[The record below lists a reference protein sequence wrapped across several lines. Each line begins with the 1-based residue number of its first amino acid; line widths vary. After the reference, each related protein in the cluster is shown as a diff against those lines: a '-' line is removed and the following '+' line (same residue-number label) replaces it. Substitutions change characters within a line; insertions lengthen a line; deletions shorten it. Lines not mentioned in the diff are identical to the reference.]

1 MPSAIS
7 NKDLLEKCRRFI
19 LADPTVEA
27 MDELIKDAL
36 ITANR
41 EISDVDSMPLAWNRE
56 TYDELFTRVYAAI
69 SAITEADPAVITADS
84 LDPDLS
90 SDHGFQNDD
99 IVLIEGIAGDDVE
112 DYYMNRRFFRATRT
126 AATTLTLQWLNDQDD
141 ISSAAYG
148 AYESGGYVYHAGI
161 LIPKTTIEP
170 SASASV
176 QNRWKIKRIYDVTF
190 DLKPSFP
197 ISEEA
202 ALSDPK
208 WLTPGS
214 RPTRWR
220 YDRYGYGAIDFSDSV
235 HTLFFYP
242 PTAQRYNIRIF
253 IEKEYPDLSVWTT
266 AVYPPHPPE
275 VHDFI
280 WHRALANLAT
290 NSERAKRQTNST
302 DQEAGRLMGSIE
314 VLYAQM
320 WRQKAVADEAA
331 LIKLSRR
338 MGGNQASTRGFS
350 A

>member
-1 MPSAIS
+1 MPTAMS

-19 LADPTVEA
+19 LADPTSEA
-27 MDELIKDAL
+27 VDELIKDAL

-41 EISDVDSMPLAWNRE
+41 EISDVDTIPLAWNRE

-69 SAITEADPAVITADS
+69 SDITEADPAVITADS

-99 IVLIEGIAGDDVE
+99 IVMIEGVAGDDVE
-112 DYYMNRRFFRATRT
+112 DYYMNRRLFRATR
-126 AATTLTLQWLNDQDD
+126 ASATTLTLQWLNDQDN
-141 ISSAAYG
+141 ISSSAYG

-170 SASASV
+170 TVAADA
-176 QNRWKIKRIYDVTF
+176 QNRWKIKRIYDVMF
-190 DLKPSFP
+190 DLKPADP

-208 WLTPGS
+208 WLTPCS
-214 RPTRWR
+214 RPQRWR
-220 YDRYGYGAIDFSDSV
+220 YERYAYGAMDFSDAV

-253 IEKEYPDLSVWTT
+253 IEKEYPDLSVWTS

-275 VHDFI
+275 VHDYI

-290 NSERAKRQTNST
+290 NSERARRESKWKEE
-302 DQEAGRLMGSIE
+302 EAGRFSSSIE

-320 WRQKAVADEAA
+320 WRQKAAADEAA
-331 LIKLSRR
+331 LIRLSRR